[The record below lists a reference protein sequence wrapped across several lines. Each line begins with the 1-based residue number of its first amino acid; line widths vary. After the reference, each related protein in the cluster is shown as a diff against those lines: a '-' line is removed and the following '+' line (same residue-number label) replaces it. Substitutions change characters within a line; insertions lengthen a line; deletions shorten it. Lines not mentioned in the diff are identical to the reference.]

1 MNDIKYCQ
9 RCGAVIS
16 DLNTA
21 DYFSHIRI
29 KYCRRCAEQVE
40 REQTAVRVAALRR
53 RKKQKDKFRDE
64 QLILLQEENELLR
77 KNIIRLREMSGCS

>member
-9 RCGAVIS
+9 RCGAIIS

-21 DYFSHIRI
+21 DYFSHISI
-29 KYCRRCAEQVE
+29 KYCSQCAEKVN
-40 REQTAVRVAALRR
+40 REKTAARMAALRK
-53 RKKQKDKFRDE
+53 RKKQKDKYRDE

-77 KNIIRLREMSGCS
+77 KNIIRLREMI